1 MSLPTLI
8 ICEAGE
14 DKAKQ
19 IEELIRAHT
28 ELRLIGTVNRQ
39 AAAKQ
44 IAALSPKLVWIEL
57 APEPMKALTLL
68 GDLRE
73 QHPKIQFLVSNETL
87 DGGLIKTSMQ
97 LGATDF
103 LDSQTWKDQLPD
115 VVKRVV
121 LKAEQLHAPAAA
133 AVAAPAAHAAPA
145 AGGAKDKDAMPPG
158 LAAALADDDD
168 EPGTAR
174 PQAAPA
180 AAAAAAKAQA
190 SADPVAVQRKTGT
203 TAAMSST
210 SRGKEIKGSA
220 TASPAWIWAIIL
232 GLFGLSF
239 LFYKLFP

>member
-1 MSLPTLI
+1 VSLPTLI

-19 IEELIRAHT
+19 IEELIRAHS

-39 AAAKQ
+39 TAAKQ

-121 LKAEQLHAPAAA
+121 LKAEQLHAQPQA
-133 AVAAPAAHAAPA
+133 AAPAAAPA
-145 AGGAKDKDAMPPG
+145 ASGGKDAVPPG
-158 LAAALADDDD
+158 LAAALADDD
-168 EPGTAR
+168 EPVKAK
-174 PQAAPA
+174 PAPA
-180 AAAAAAKAQA
+180 AAATL
-190 SADPVAVQRKTGT
+190 DPIAVQKETGT
-203 TAAMSST
+203 TAAMRSA

-220 TASPAWIWAIIL
+220 TASPAWIWAVIL

-239 LFYKLFP
+239 LFYKLYP

>member
-1 MSLPTLI
+1 VSLPTLI

-14 DKAKQ
+14 EKAKQ
-19 IEELIRAHT
+19 IEALIGAHK

-39 AAAKQ
+39 SAAKQ
-44 IAALSPKLVWIEL
+44 ITALSPKLVWIEL

-121 LKAEQLHAPAAA
+121 LKAEQLHAAPAAA
-133 AVAAPAAHAAPA
+133 AQPPAAKEAA
-145 AGGAKDKDAMPPG
+145 KDAMPPG
-158 LAAALADDDD
+158 LAAALGDDDD
-168 EPGTAR
+168 DDLPVAASASKTKSPAPSGEDSVAAQKQTGTS
-174 PQAAPA
+174 QAMRNSSRSKEMKGGGA
-180 AAAAAAKAQA
+180 AA
-190 SADPVAVQRKTGT
+190 
-203 TAAMSST
+203 
-210 SRGKEIKGSA
+210 
-220 TASPAWIWAIIL
+220 SPQWIWAIIVV
-232 GLFGLSF
+232 LFGLSA
-239 LFYKLFP
+239 LCYKLFP

>member
-1 MSLPTLI
+1 VSLPTLI

-19 IEELIRAHT
+19 IEELIRAHS

-39 AAAKQ
+39 TAAKQ

-121 LKAEQLHAPAAA
+121 LKAEQLHAQAPAPAAAPAAA
-133 AVAAPAAHAAPA
+133 A
-145 AGGAKDKDAMPPG
+145 GGKDAVPPG

-168 EPGTAR
+168 EPVKAK
-174 PQAAPA
+174 PALAAAPA
-180 AAAAAAKAQA
+180 AAATL
-190 SADPVAVQRKTGT
+190 DPIAVQKETGT
-203 TAAMSST
+203 TAAMRSA

-220 TASPAWIWAIIL
+220 TASPAWIWAVIL

-239 LFYKLFP
+239 LFYKLYG

>member
-1 MSLPTLI
+1 MI

-14 DKAKQ
+14 EKAKQ
-19 IEELIRAHT
+19 IEELIKAHS

-39 AAAKQ
+39 SAAKQ
-44 IAALSPKLVWIEL
+44 IASLTPKLVWIEL

-73 QHPKIQFLVSNETL
+73 QHPKIQFVVSNETL

-121 LKAEQLHAPAAA
+121 IKAEQLHAPSAAA
-133 AVAAPAAHAAPA
+133 AAPAAAPQ
-145 AGGAKDKDAMPPG
+145 AGKEKDAMPPG

-168 EPGTAR
+168 DEPIAVKPKTT
-174 PQAAPA
+174 PA
-180 AAAAAAKAQA
+180 ASSGLVDSVQAQ
-190 SADPVAVQRKTGT
+190 SQTGT
-203 TAAMSST
+203 TQAMRTRS
-210 SRGKEIKGSA
+210 KEIKGSA
-220 TASPAWIWAIIL
+220 TASPPWIWAVIF

-239 LFYKLFP
+239 LFWKLYP

>member
-14 DKAKQ
+14 EKAKQ
-19 IEELIRAHT
+19 IEALIGAHK

-39 AAAKQ
+39 SAAKQ
-44 IAALSPKLVWIEL
+44 ITALSPKLVWIEL

-121 LKAEQLHAPAAA
+121 LKAEQLHAAPAAA
-133 AVAAPAAHAAPA
+133 PAPKEPA
-145 AGGAKDKDAMPPG
+145 KDAMPPG

-168 EPGTAR
+168 DLPV
-174 PQAAPA
+174 AASAPKAKSPA
-180 AAAAAAKAQA
+180 ASGEDSIAAQKQTGTSQAMRNSSRSKEMKGGSAAA
-190 SADPVAVQRKTGT
+190 
-203 TAAMSST
+203 
-210 SRGKEIKGSA
+210 
-220 TASPAWIWAIIL
+220 SPQWIWAIIVV
-232 GLFGLSF
+232 LFGLSA
-239 LFYKLFP
+239 LCYKLFP

>member
-14 DKAKQ
+14 EKAKQ

-39 AAAKQ
+39 TAAKQ

-73 QHPKIQFLVSNETL
+73 QHPKVQFLVSNETL

-115 VVKRVV
+115 VVKRIV
-121 LKAEQLHAPAAA
+121 LKAEQLHTPAAA
-133 AVAAPAAHAAPA
+133 AATPAPPTPAA
-145 AGGAKDKDAMPPG
+145 AKEVGKDAMPPG

-174 PQAAPA
+174 PAKATAAPA
-180 AAAAAAKAQA
+180 D
-190 SADPVAVQRKTGT
+190 SLTVQKKTGT

-220 TASPAWIWAIIL
+220 TASPGWIWAIIL

>member
-14 DKAKQ
+14 EKAKQ
-19 IEELIRAHT
+19 IEELIRAHS

-39 AAAKQ
+39 SAAKQ
-44 IAALSPKLVWIEL
+44 ISALSPKLVWIEL

-115 VVKRVV
+115 VIKRVV
-121 LKAEQLHAPAAA
+121 LKAEQLFSSSAPAAA
-133 AVAAPAAHAAPA
+133 PAAAKET
-145 AGGAKDKDAMPPG
+145 GGKDAMPPG

-168 EPGTAR
+168 DG
-174 PQAAPA
+174 PA
-180 AAAAAAKAQA
+180 KTAAKAAPVMTA
-190 SADPVAVQRKTGT
+190 SNDSIAIQKETGT
-203 TAAMSST
+203 RAAMHASSRT
-210 SRGKEIKGSA
+210 KEVKGSA
-220 TASPAWIWAIIL
+220 TASPAWIWAIIFV
-232 GLFGLSF
+232 LFGLSF
-239 LFYKLFP
+239 LFYKLYP

>member
-39 AAAKQ
+39 TAAKQ

-133 AVAAPAAHAAPA
+133 AAAPSAPAAAS
-145 AGGAKDKDAMPPG
+145 AKDKDAIPPG

-168 EPGTAR
+168 EPGPAR
-174 PQAAPA
+174 PAVAATATAPA
-180 AAAAAAKAQA
+180 PTD
-190 SADPVAVQRKTGT
+190 SLAVQKKTGT

-220 TASPAWIWAIIL
+220 TASPAWIWVIIL
-232 GLFGLSF
+232 ALFGLSF

>member
-19 IEELIRAHT
+19 IEALIGAHK

-39 AAAKQ
+39 SAAKQ
-44 IAALSPKLVWIEL
+44 ITALSPKLVWIEL
-57 APEPMKALTLL
+57 APEPMKALTML

-121 LKAEQLHAPAAA
+121 LKAEQLHAAPAAA
-133 AVAAPAAHAAPA
+133 APAAKEP
-145 AGGAKDKDAMPPG
+145 AKDAKPPG
-158 LAAALADDDD
+158 LAAALSDDDEDDDD
-168 EPGTAR
+168 VAAIISSAKGAGKT
-174 PQAAPA
+174 APA
-180 AAAAAAKAQA
+180 AAAAASSDDSVAAQK
-190 SADPVAVQRKTGT
+190 QTGT
-203 TAAMSST
+203 SQAMRNSSR
-210 SRGKEIKGSA
+210 SKEMKGSGA
-220 TASPAWIWAIIL
+220 ASPQWIWAIIL
-232 GLFGLSF
+232 VLFGLSA
-239 LFYKLFP
+239 LCYKLFP

>member
-14 DKAKQ
+14 EKAKQ
-19 IEELIRAHT
+19 IEALIGAHK

-39 AAAKQ
+39 SAAKQ
-44 IAALSPKLVWIEL
+44 ITALSPKLVWIEL

-121 LKAEQLHAPAAA
+121 IKAEQLHAAP
-133 AVAAPAAHAAPA
+133 APAAKETA
-145 AGGAKDKDAMPPG
+145 KDAMPPG
-158 LAAALADDDD
+158 LAAALGEDDDD
-168 EPGTAR
+168 DLPV
-174 PQAAPA
+174 AASASKTKSA
-180 AAAAAAKAQA
+180 AAGGEDSVAAQKQTGTSQAMRNSSRSKEMKGGGGGAAA
-190 SADPVAVQRKTGT
+190 
-203 TAAMSST
+203 
-210 SRGKEIKGSA
+210 
-220 TASPAWIWAIIL
+220 SPQWIWAIIVV
-232 GLFGLSF
+232 LFGLSA
-239 LFYKLFP
+239 LCYKLFP

>member
-39 AAAKQ
+39 TAAKQ

-73 QHPKIQFLVSNETL
+73 QHPKIQFLVSNESL

-121 LKAEQLHAPAAA
+121 LKA
-133 AVAAPAAHAAPA
+133 
-145 AGGAKDKDAMPPG
+145 
-158 LAAALADDDD
+158 
-168 EPGTAR
+168 
-174 PQAAPA
+174 
-180 AAAAAAKAQA
+180 
-190 SADPVAVQRKTGT
+190 
-203 TAAMSST
+203 
-210 SRGKEIKGSA
+210 
-220 TASPAWIWAIIL
+220 
-232 GLFGLSF
+232 
-239 LFYKLFP
+239 

>member
-14 DKAKQ
+14 EKAKQ
-19 IEELIRAHT
+19 IEALIGAHK

-39 AAAKQ
+39 SAAKQ
-44 IAALSPKLVWIEL
+44 ITALSPKLVWIEL

-121 LKAEQLHAPAAA
+121 LKAEQLHAAPAPP
-133 AVAAPAAHAAPA
+133 AAPAKEP
-145 AGGAKDKDAMPPG
+145 AKDGMPPG

-168 EPGTAR
+168 DEPVAVGASK
-174 PQAAPA
+174 A
-180 AAAAAAKAQA
+180 AAAAA
-190 SADPVAVQRKTGT
+190 SADDSVAAQKQTGST
-203 TAAMSST
+203 QAMRNSSR
-210 SRGKEIKGSA
+210 SKEMKGGSA
-220 TASPAWIWAIIL
+220 AASPQWIWAIIFV
-232 GLFGLSF
+232 LFGLSA
-239 LFYKLFP
+239 LCYKLFP

>member
-19 IEELIRAHT
+19 IEALIGAHK

-39 AAAKQ
+39 SAAKQ
-44 IAALSPKLVWIEL
+44 ITALSPKLVWIEL
-57 APEPMKALTLL
+57 APEPMKALTML

-121 LKAEQLHAPAAA
+121 LKAEQLHAAPAAA
-133 AVAAPAAHAAPA
+133 APAAKEP
-145 AGGAKDKDAMPPG
+145 AKDAIPPG
-158 LAAALADDDD
+158 LAAALSDDD
-168 EPGTAR
+168 EDDDVAAIISSAKGGGKT
-174 PQAAPA
+174 APA
-180 AAAAAAKAQA
+180 AAAAASSEDSVAAQK
-190 SADPVAVQRKTGT
+190 QTGT
-203 TAAMSST
+203 SQAMRNSSR
-210 SRGKEIKGSA
+210 SKEMKGSGA
-220 TASPAWIWAIIL
+220 ASPQWIWAIIFV
-232 GLFGLSF
+232 LFGLSA
-239 LFYKLFP
+239 LCYKLFP

>member
-1 MSLPTLI
+1 MI

-14 DKAKQ
+14 EKAKQ
-19 IEELIRAHT
+19 IEELIRAHS

-44 IAALSPKLVWIEL
+44 IASLTPKLVWIEL

-73 QHPKIQFLVSNETL
+73 QHPKIQFVVSNETL

-121 LKAEQLHAPAAA
+121 LKAEQLHAPSA
-133 AVAAPAAHAAPA
+133 AAPAATAA
-145 AGGAKDKDAMPPG
+145 KEKDAMPPG
-158 LAAALADDDD
+158 LAAALMDDDDDDD
-168 EPGTAR
+168 EPIIAKK
-174 PQAAPA
+174 PASPA
-180 AAAAAAKAQA
+180 ASSGAVDSIHAQ
-190 SADPVAVQRKTGT
+190 SQTGT
-203 TAAMSST
+203 TQAMRTRS
-210 SRGKEIKGSA
+210 KEIKGSA
-220 TASPAWIWAIIL
+220 TASPAWIWAVIF

-239 LFYKLFP
+239 LFYKLYP

>member
-39 AAAKQ
+39 TAAKQ

-73 QHPKIQFLVSNETL
+73 QHPKIQFLVSNESL

-133 AVAAPAAHAAPA
+133 AAAAPAATAQPA
-145 AGGAKDKDAMPPG
+145 GKEKDGIPPG

-168 EPGTAR
+168 EPVKPRAAAATA
-174 PQAAPA
+174 AVAPA
-180 AAAAAAKAQA
+180 AD
-190 SADPVAVQRKTGT
+190 SVAVQKKTGT
-203 TAAMSST
+203 TSAMSNS

-220 TASPAWIWAIIL
+220 TASPAWIWAIIF
-232 GLFGLSF
+232 GLFGLSL
-239 LFYKLFP
+239 LFYKLYP

>member
-19 IEELIRAHT
+19 IEELIRAHS

-39 AAAKQ
+39 TAAKQ

-121 LKAEQLHAPAAA
+121 LKAEQLHAQPQA
-133 AVAAPAAHAAPA
+133 AAPAAAPA
-145 AGGAKDKDAMPPG
+145 AAGGKDAVPPG

-168 EPGTAR
+168 EPVKVK
-174 PQAAPA
+174 PAPA
-180 AAAAAAKAQA
+180 AAATL
-190 SADPVAVQRKTGT
+190 DPIAVQKETGT
-203 TAAMSST
+203 TAAMRSA

-220 TASPAWIWAIIL
+220 TASPAWIWAVIL

-239 LFYKLFP
+239 LFYKLYP

>member
-19 IEELIRAHT
+19 IEELIRAHS

-39 AAAKQ
+39 TAAKQ

-121 LKAEQLHAPAAA
+121 LKAEQLHAQPQA
-133 AVAAPAAHAAPA
+133 AAPAAAPA
-145 AGGAKDKDAMPPG
+145 ASGGKDAVPPG

-168 EPGTAR
+168 EPVKAK
-174 PQAAPA
+174 PAPA
-180 AAAAAAKAQA
+180 AAATL
-190 SADPVAVQRKTGT
+190 DPIAVQKETGT
-203 TAAMSST
+203 TAAMRSA

-220 TASPAWIWAIIL
+220 TASPAWIWAVIL

-239 LFYKLFP
+239 LFYKLYP

>member
-39 AAAKQ
+39 TAAKQ

-73 QHPKIQFLVSNETL
+73 QHPKVQFLVSNETL

-115 VVKRVV
+115 VVKRIV
-121 LKAEQLHAPAAA
+121 LKAEQLHAPAATTA
-133 AVAAPAAHAAPA
+133 AAPAAPTAAS
-145 AGGAKDKDAMPPG
+145 AKDKDAMPPG
-158 LAAALADDDD
+158 LAAALADGDE
-168 EPGTAR
+168 EPGSAR
-174 PQAAPA
+174 PAIAATAAAPA
-180 AAAAAAKAQA
+180 D
-190 SADPVAVQRKTGT
+190 SLAVQRKTGT

>member
-1 MSLPTLI
+1 VSLTTLI

-14 DKAKQ
+14 EKAKQ
-19 IEELIRAHT
+19 IEELIRAHS

-39 AAAKQ
+39 SAAKQ
-44 IAALSPKLVWIEL
+44 IASLTPKLVWIEL

-73 QHPKIQFLVSNETL
+73 QHPKIQFVVSNETL

-121 LKAEQLHAPAAA
+121 IKAEQLHASGAAA
-133 AVAAPAAHAAPA
+133 APSTAAS
-145 AGGAKDKDAMPPG
+145 KERDAMPPG

-168 EPGTAR
+168 DEPISLKPSAS
-174 PQAAPA
+174 PA
-180 AAAAAAKAQA
+180 SSSGIQLDSVHAQ
-190 SADPVAVQRKTGT
+190 SQTGT
-203 TAAMSST
+203 TQAMRTRS
-210 SRGKEIKGSA
+210 KEIKGSS
-220 TASPAWIWAIIL
+220 TASPAWIWAVIF

-239 LFYKLFP
+239 LFYKLYP

>member
-39 AAAKQ
+39 TAAKQ

-133 AVAAPAAHAAPA
+133 AAAAPAAHAAPA

-158 LAAALADDDD
+158 LAAALADADD
-168 EPGTAR
+168 EPATVR
-174 PQAAPA
+174 PQAAA
-180 AAAAAAKAQA
+180 ATATAKAPA

>member
-19 IEELIRAHT
+19 IEELIRAHS

-39 AAAKQ
+39 TAAKQ

-73 QHPKIQFLVSNETL
+73 QHPKVQFLVSNETL

-115 VVKRVV
+115 VVKRIV
-121 LKAEQLHAPAAA
+121 LKAEQLHAPQA
-133 AVAAPAAHAAPA
+133 AAPAAPA
-145 AGGAKDKDAMPPG
+145 AAAAKEGGKDAMPPG
-158 LAAALADDDD
+158 LAAALMDDDD
-168 EPGTAR
+168 APSTAR
-174 PQAAPA
+174 PAATATASAPA
-180 AAAAAAKAQA
+180 AAPGD
-190 SADPVAVQRKTGT
+190 SLNVQRKTGT

-220 TASPAWIWAIIL
+220 TASPGWIWAIIL
-232 GLFGLSF
+232 LLFGLSF

>member
-14 DKAKQ
+14 EKAKQ
-19 IEELIRAHT
+19 IEELIRAHA

-39 AAAKQ
+39 SAAKQ
-44 IAALSPKLVWIEL
+44 ISALSPKLVWIEL
-57 APEPMKALTLL
+57 APEPMKALTML

-115 VVKRVV
+115 VIKRVV
-121 LKAEQLHAPAAA
+121 LKADQLFGTP
-133 AVAAPAAHAAPA
+133 AAPAGAPQAAKESA
-145 AGGAKDKDAMPPG
+145 KQSGGKDAMPPG

-168 EPGTAR
+168 DAPK
-174 PQAAPA
+174 AAPA
-180 AAAAAAKAQA
+180 KTAPAMSA
-190 SADPVAVQRKTGT
+190 SNDSISMQKETGT
-203 TAAMSST
+203 RAAMHASSR
-210 SRGKEIKGSA
+210 SKEIKGSA
-220 TASPAWIWAIIL
+220 TASPAWIWAIIFV
-232 GLFGLSF
+232 LFGLSF
-239 LFYKLFP
+239 LFYKLYP

>member
-1 MSLPTLI
+1 MSLSTLI

-14 DKAKQ
+14 EKAKQ
-19 IEELIRAHT
+19 IEELIKAHQ

-39 AAAKQ
+39 SAGKQ
-44 IAALSPKLVWIEL
+44 IASLSPKLVWIEL

-73 QHPKIQFLVSNETL
+73 QHPKIQFVVSNETL

-115 VVKRVV
+115 VVRRVV
-121 LKAEQLHAPAAA
+121 LKAEQLYAPTASPS
-133 AVAAPAAHAAPA
+133 PASE
-145 AGGAKDKDAMPPG
+145 KAMPPG

-168 EPGTAR
+168 
-174 PQAAPA
+174 
-180 AAAAAAKAQA
+180 
-190 SADPVAVQRKTGT
+190 DVPVKPKSKG
-203 TAAMSST
+203 AAMSESEIAPQKETGT
-210 SRGKEIKGSA
+210 SHAMRASSRKTEIKGSS
-220 TASPAWIWAIIL
+220 TASPPWIWAVIF

-239 LFYKLFP
+239 LFYKLYP

>member
-39 AAAKQ
+39 TAAKQ

-73 QHPKIQFLVSNETL
+73 QHPKVQFLVSNETL

-133 AVAAPAAHAAPA
+133 APAAPAAAAA
-145 AGGAKDKDAMPPG
+145 KEGGKDAMPPG
-158 LAAALADDDD
+158 LAAALADDDG
-168 EPGTAR
+168 EPATQRPAVATA
-174 PQAAPA
+174 AATAPA
-180 AAAAAAKAQA
+180 D
-190 SADPVAVQRKTGT
+190 SLTVQKKTGT

-220 TASPAWIWAIIL
+220 TASPGWIWAIIL

>member
-39 AAAKQ
+39 TAAKQ

-73 QHPKIQFLVSNETL
+73 QHPKVQFLVSNETL

-115 VVKRVV
+115 VVKRIV
-121 LKAEQLHAPAAA
+121 LKAEQLNAPAATA
-133 AVAAPAAHAAPA
+133 ALAPAAPAPA
-145 AGGAKDKDAMPPG
+145 SAKDKDAMPPG
-158 LAAALADDDD
+158 LAAALADGDD
-168 EPGTAR
+168 EPGPAR
-174 PQAAPA
+174 PAVAATAPA
-180 AAAAAAKAQA
+180 DSLANQK
-190 SADPVAVQRKTGT
+190 KTGT